1 MDKWTI
7 EDFQKEIEVA
17 NHEEKKELLIKF
29 MDNFDVFENKDM
41 LLKWRAELT
50 EVKEQFKIEDD
61 IKCREDIEQGEAE
74 LYKCIKSIKNY
85 KEDEEYYAKVYDNL
99 DITDPL
105 NKIDN
110 YLSKA
115 WITIIR
121 EDNNMYSSKLFMT
134 GEDNA
139 IETFNEHFVKLK

>member
-1 MDKWTI
+1 MDNWTI

-29 MDNFDVFENKDM
+29 MDNFDCFENKEL

-50 EVKEQFKIEDD
+50 EVKEQSKIEDD
-61 IKCREDIEQGEAE
+61 IKCRKDIEKGEVE

-85 KEDEEYYAKVYDNL
+85 KEGEEYYVKIYDNL
-99 DITDPL
+99 DITNPL
-105 NKIDN
+105 NKIDD

-115 WITIIR
+115 WIFIIR
-121 EDNNMYSSKLFMT
+121 EDNNIYSSRLFMP

-139 IETFNEHFVKLK
+139 IETFNEHFIK